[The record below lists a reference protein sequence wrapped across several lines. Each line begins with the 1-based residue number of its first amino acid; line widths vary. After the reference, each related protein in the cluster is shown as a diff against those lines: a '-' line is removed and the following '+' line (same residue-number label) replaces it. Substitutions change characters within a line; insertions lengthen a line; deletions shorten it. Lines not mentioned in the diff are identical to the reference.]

1 MRFET
6 TLNTRSFT
14 LSALHQI
21 LSARSY
27 PARIMAENGTHE
39 RGNGHAYAIFAE
51 SAELGKIKR
60 K

>member
-6 TLNTRSFT
+6 TIIQETSNFLLFT
-14 LSALHQI
+14 KYYQDNHTEQ
-21 LSARSY
+21 
-27 PARIMAENGTHE
+27 ENGREKTHE

-51 SAELGKIKR
+51 NPELGKIKR